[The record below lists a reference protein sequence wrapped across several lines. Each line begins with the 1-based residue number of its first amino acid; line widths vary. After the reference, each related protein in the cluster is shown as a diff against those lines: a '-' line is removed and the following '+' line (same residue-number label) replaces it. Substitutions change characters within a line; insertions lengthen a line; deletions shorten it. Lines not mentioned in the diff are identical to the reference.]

1 MIGSR
6 NHKLNTLIAAVI
18 MVGLFVACYPLISSF
33 DRTLRDQEFQILRI
47 VTPRIANTNPV
58 LIGIDDATINSIAEP
73 IALWHRQFAAILR
86 ALRIA
91 KPAAVGLD
99 VVLPDRS
106 FESFAPGH
114 ESELVRA
121 IIEARRD
128 FPLILAATVD
138 PAGQIRSIHPPFV
151 SAANSNIGLALW
163 QLDADNKVRIFTENL
178 GEHEK
183 VVPSL
188 VGQMA
193 RALGIPLRYG
203 LIDFAYGTPFEYVS
217 MRRVLELHSNNDTPA
232 LKRLFSGQIV
242 LLGSV
247 MPYEDRLNVPSAL
260 SAWEPQMTKVPGV
273 VLHAQALRSL
283 VDGKFV
289 QQVPSFVVALLV
301 ILLGASLWRG
311 AARPVSAATLAIMT
325 PLALFAAACF
335 LVMAGWSLDIG
346 APIVV
351 VLLATGGRQ
360 VHEAWQNRIE
370 RRRLQKSFKGY
381 VSPAVM
387 DEILSG
393 RLRPDQSGEP
403 KYICVMFSDIR
414 SFTTI
419 SERMQAQ
426 EVLTFL
432 NRYFDR
438 AVSIIHKHGGTVAC
452 FMGDGIMAIFGAP
465 QTLANPCQSAFAASQ
480 ELLDHAAKFSQ
491 SIAEEIRSPIVIG
504 IGLHAGEAIV
514 GHVGSADRHDYS
526 AIGDVTNVAS
536 RLEGL
541 TKETGYALICS
552 REVAK
557 EVHLELIDD
566 LGALAIKGHTA
577 IIAYGYPSLR
587 PHADAAVREMT

>member
-1 MIGSR
+1 MIGTR
-6 NHKLNTLIAAVI
+6 NHKPGTLIAVAI

-33 DRTLRDQEFQILRI
+33 DRTLRDQEFQVLRI

-73 IALWHRQFAAILR
+73 IALWHRQFAAVLR
-86 ALRIA
+86 ALSIA

-106 FESFAPGH
+106 FDSFAPGY

-121 IIEARRD
+121 IIEARRE

-138 PAGQIRSIHPPFV
+138 PAGQIRSIHAPFV

-163 QLDADNKVRIFTENL
+163 QLDADKKVRVFTENP
-178 GEHEK
+178 GEHEEA
-183 VVPSL
+183 VPSL
-188 VGQMA
+188 VGQIA
-193 RALGIPLRYG
+193 RALGVPLRFG
-203 LIDFAYGTPFEYVS
+203 LIDFAYGAPFEYVS
-217 MRRVLELHSNNDTPA
+217 MRRVLELYNNNDTPG
-232 LKRLFSGQIV
+232 LTRLFSGQIV

-273 VLHAQALRSL
+273 VLHAQALRAL
-283 VDGKFV
+283 VDGKIV
-289 QQVPSFVVALLV
+289 QQVPTFVVALLV
-301 ILLGASLWRG
+301 ILLGALLWHG
-311 AARPVSAATLAIMT
+311 AARPASAATLAIMT
-325 PLALFAAACF
+325 PLALFATACF

-351 VLLATGGRQ
+351 VLLATGSRQ

-414 SFTTI
+414 GFTTI
-419 SERMQAQ
+419 SEKMQAQ
-426 EVLTFL
+426 DVLTFL

-438 AVSIIHKHGGTVAC
+438 AVNIIHKHGGTVAC

-465 QTLANPCQSAFAASQ
+465 QSLANPCQSAFAASQ
-480 ELLDHAAKFSQ
+480 ELLDHAAKFNQ
-491 SIAEEIRSPIVIG
+491 SITEEVQPQIVIG

-514 GHVGSADRHDYS
+514 GHVGAADRHDYS

-541 TKETGYALICS
+541 TKEIGYPLICS
-552 REVAK
+552 REVAR
-557 EVHLELIDD
+557 EVPLPLLDD
-566 LGALAIKGHTA
+566 LGVREIKGHTA
-577 IIAYGYPSLR
+577 IGVYGYPSLR
-587 PHADAAVREMT
+587 PHADAAQRGTT